1 MDRGTWWASV
11 HGVTKESDTTEGLT
25 LSLSLFILSD
35 LVEKQARDF
44 PGGSVVKE
52 FVYQC
57 RRLKRFRFDAWV
69 VKIPWSRK

>member
-1 MDRGTWWASV
+1 MGYSSWGR
-11 HGVTKESDTTEGLT
+11 KELDTTEGLT

-52 FVYQC
+52 FV
-57 RRLKRFRFDAWV
+57 
-69 VKIPWSRK
+69 